1 MAPEPAPD
9 SGSADSGAPAS
20 GEPMDTPGSSSP
32 GPGTPHPRTESGAT
46 ESGGSAP
53 IDVAHLS
60 FGGIGG
66 HGPIVRMLARQFARH
81 GLHSAVILHAP
92 ANDLDADPA
101 HWPHLDQVVAVPL
114 HGKLDLAAMATVAR
128 TMRRMRPRVVL
139 CHTHKLIPAVF
150 VGQLLAGRRPRIVIV
165 EHQPIGLRRRV
176 ENLRSAIALP
186 LCRAVVVLSD
196 DYERRYPMRR
206 WPLPAVRRLT
216 VIPNGIDTDHIT
228 PVEHR
233 AERPFTVG
241 MGCRLIPTKDVGSLV
256 AAVAILVGDLAS
268 GDVRLRIAGEGP
280 TRVDLEAQVD
290 RLGLR
295 DHVEFTGQLA
305 EHEMLD
311 FYASIDVYVQ
321 ATHGETAS
329 ISLLEAYACGL
340 AVVASDVEGVR
351 GFVHDGEDGLLVA
364 PRDPAA
370 LARALASLMADPA
383 RVDRLGAAARTRIEA
398 DYSAAAMAD
407 RYLALLRTLG
417 L

>member
-9 SGSADSGAPAS
+9 S
-20 GEPMDTPGSSSP
+20 GEPMDTPGSSTP
-32 GPGTPHPRTESGAT
+32 GSGTPHPRTESGAT

-101 HWPHLDQVVAVPL
+101 HWPDLDQVVAVPL
-114 HGKLDLAAMATVAR
+114 HGKLDLAAMATIVR

-165 EHQPIGLRRRV
+165 EHQAIGLRRRV

-186 LCRAVVVLSD
+186 FCRAVIVLSD
-196 DYERRYPMRR
+196 DYRNRYPLRR

-216 VIPNGIDTDHIT
+216 VIPNGIDTDQFR
-228 PVEHR
+228 PQSSR
-233 AERPFTVG
+233 PERPFTLG
-241 MGCRLIPTKDVGSLV
+241 MGCRLIPIKDVDSLID
-256 AAVAILVGDLAS
+256 AMATLARDPAS
-268 GDVRLRIAGEGP
+268 ADVRLRLAGEGP

-295 DHVEFTGQLA
+295 GHVEFTGQLA
-305 EHEMLD
+305 EHEMPD

-370 LARALASLMADPA
+370 PSPRSWST
-383 RVDRLGAAARTRIEA
+383 RLGSTGSGSRPAPASRPTTRRRPWPTA
-398 DYSAAAMAD
+398 TS
-407 RYLALLRTLG
+407 TC
-417 L
+417 